1 MTANRFNF
9 RAYILKEKYMV
20 DVEILH
26 PEYILAYDGK
36 TYSLN
41 NINNSKNYILMQ
53 STGLADRNGKEIYDL
68 DILTDG
74 NIKYLVRFEEEKAC
88 FIMKPILCGKTL
100 LNPLQIFKQI
110 KCKIYL
116 PSLLH
121 HLNLYKYL
129 LTSYIIYLSKFFQLH
144 FVLSDLIYYTILFP
158 F

>member
-36 TYSLN
+36 IYNLDN
-41 NINNSKNYILMQ
+41 VNNSKNYILMQ
-53 STGLADRNGKEIYDL
+53 STGLTDRNGKEIYDL

-74 NIKYLVRFEEEKAC
+74 SIKYLVRFEKEKAC

-100 LNPLQIFKQI
+100 LKKYEELGKRYMNYYEII
-110 KCKIYL
+110 GNIYENKE
-116 PSLLH
+116 LL
-121 HLNLYKYL
+121 K
-129 LTSYIIYLSKFFQLH
+129 S
-144 FVLSDLIYYTILFP
+144 
-158 F
+158 

>member
-41 NINNSKNYILMQ
+41 NVDNSKNYILMQ
-53 STGLADRNGKEIYDL
+53 STVLVDKNGKEIYDL

-74 NIKYLVRFEEEKAC
+74 SIKYLVCFEEEKAC

-100 LNPLQIFKQI
+100 LKDYKEFDRRYMHYYEVIGN
-110 KCKIYL
+110 IYENKE
-116 PSLLH
+116 LL
-121 HLNLYKYL
+121 K
-129 LTSYIIYLSKFFQLH
+129 S
-144 FVLSDLIYYTILFP
+144 
-158 F
+158 